1 MKSLA
6 SYPDLQQVWDKY
18 QSTRLRGVKK
28 EAGKLLQ
35 SFINAIQLK
44 EEKVTEEFVRE
55 ICSTLL
61 SVSKSPSRHSSEEH
75 ESSLKIQFP
84 LFEQLILGEL
94 KKFYLTNDAEG
105 IRWIAQL
112 NQFFIS
118 RTSLTSEFLQ
128 SINVEFS
135 VPLIDQQF
143 FLRKSLELEH
153 SPITLELIIDDLA
166 RKLNFAT
173 HHLSEGFLL
182 PSDHFNKLYQELTH
196 YVGQSEIEHDWR
208 EYLNYIQEINTAW
221 KSYEKEK
228 EGEMSFQEY
237 CLHNGFLE
245 DILQ

>member
-1 MKSLA
+1 MKSLS
-6 SYPDLQQVWDKY
+6 SYPDLQQIWANY

-35 SFINAIQLK
+35 SFIKAIQLK
-44 EEKVTEEFVRE
+44 EEKVTEQFVRE

-61 SVSKSPSRHSSEEH
+61 TSPQSPGRHSSEEH

-84 LFEQLILGEL
+84 LFEQLILPEL
-94 KKFYLTNDAEG
+94 KKFYLANDAQG

-128 SINVEFS
+128 SIKVEFS

-153 SPITLELIIDDLA
+153 SPITLELIIHDLA
-166 RKLNFAT
+166 RKLNFAA
-173 HHLSEGFLL
+173 HHLSEGLLL
-182 PSDHFNKLYQELTH
+182 PSDQFNELYQELTH
-196 YVGQSEIEHDWR
+196 YVEQSEEEPDWR
-208 EYLNYIQEINTAW
+208 EYLTYMQEVNTAW
-221 KSYEKEK
+221 KSYEE
-228 EGEMSFQEY
+228 EGRDEMSFQEY
-237 CLHNGFLE
+237 CLQNEFLK